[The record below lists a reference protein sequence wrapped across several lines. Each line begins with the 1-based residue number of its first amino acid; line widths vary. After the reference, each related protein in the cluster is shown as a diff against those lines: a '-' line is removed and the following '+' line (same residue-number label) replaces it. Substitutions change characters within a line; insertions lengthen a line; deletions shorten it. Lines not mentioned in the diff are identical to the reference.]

1 MSGATIGRAIEIW
14 TEVLDDALH
23 CVPREIREQVLSALL
38 LARERARE
46 PIQIVRVSECD
57 AGDFKNYHAEKEA
70 VSLMVQVLTR
80 SITNNFS
87 KDDAAKVLFREH
99 RNGTGSG
106 WLPDYLDGLPGIKVN
121 RNKCA
126 AIADAAGPSK
136 LREKASE
143 EPVNDEPR

>member
-1 MSGATIGRAIEIW
+1 MSGATADRAIEVW
-14 TEVLDDALH
+14 TEVLGDALY

-38 LARERARE
+38 ERERARE
-46 PIQIVRVSECD
+46 PIQIVRISDFD
-57 AGDFKNYHAEKEA
+57 AGEFKNYHAEKEA

-121 RNKCA
+121 RDKCA

-143 EPVNDEPR
+143 EPVNDDDR

>member
-14 TEVLDDALH
+14 AEVLDDALH
-23 CVPREIREQVLSALL
+23 CVPREIRERVLSALL
-38 LARERARE
+38 VRARARE
-46 PIQIVRVSECD
+46 PIQIARISEVG
-57 AGDFKNYHAEKEA
+57 AGEFKNYHAEKEA

-106 WLPDYLDGLPGIKVN
+106 WLHGLPGIKVN